1 MSYETVRR
9 WVVKFGPAIAGNLRR
24 LRPEPS
30 PRWHL
35 DEMVIRFNGKLMY
48 LWRAVD
54 DEGEVLEVLVQRRRD
69 KAAARKLMR
78 KLLKKHG
85 FSPTQVTTDK
95 LRSYGAAFRQ
105 LGLATS
111 VRTGT
116 AAPSALLRRLAAYPR
131 QNQLAKA
138 LREIGRIKRTLA
150 TLDWLKDPDLRRRSH
165 AGLNKGEAEH
175 SLKRAVFFHRLGELR
190 DRTFENQSHRA
201 SGLNLVV
208 AAIVLWNTVY
218 LGRAVD
224 ALRAAGE
231 DIPADLLAHVAP
243 LGWEHIALTGDYVW
257 ADDDVDSS
265 VAFRPLRRIP
275 ASFQRVAA

>member
-1 MSYETVRR
+1 MRDSSVC
-9 WVVKFGPAIAGNLRR
+9 R
-24 LRPEPS
+24 LRKTPQGYVEES
-30 PRWHL
+30 GDDL
-35 DEMVIRFNGKLMY
+35 
-48 LWRAVD
+48 LW
-54 DEGEVLEVLVQRRRD
+54 
-69 KAAARKLMR
+69 
-78 KLLKKHG
+78 
-85 FSPTQVTTDK
+85 
-95 LRSYGAAFRQ
+95 
-105 LGLATS
+105 LATS
-111 VRTGT
+111 LRTGT
-116 AAPSALLRRLAAYPR
+116 AAPSILLRRLAAYPR

-138 LREIGRIKRTLA
+138 LREVGRIERTLA

-190 DRTFENQSHRA
+190 DWTFENQSYRA

-208 AAIVLWNTVY
+208 AIVLWNTAY

-231 DIPADLLAHVAP
+231 DIPADQLAHVAP

-265 VAFRPLRRIP
+265 AAFRPLRRIT
-275 ASFQRVAA
+275 ASFQRAAA